1 MKINIL
7 AVGTKMSTWID
18 AGCNEYLKRFP
29 KNWGL
34 QIKEIVQK
42 PHHSKHSIESIKIM
56 ESDVIM
62 QNVKHGTYLVALDE
76 NGAEMNSMTLS
87 KKIELWQMEGRNLTV
102 IIGGTNGLSRD
113 LLKKC
118 DFIWSLSQLTFPH
131 PLARLILLEQLYR
144 AWTITNKH
152 PYHRP

>member
-7 AVGTKMSTWID
+7 AVGTKMSNWID

-29 KNWGL
+29 KSWEL

-42 PHHSKHSIESIKIM
+42 QHHSKHSVENIKIM

-87 KKIELWQMEGRNLTV
+87 KKIELWQIEGRNLTV
-102 IIGGTNGLSRD
+102 IIGGPNGLSND
-113 LLKKC
+113 LLQKC

>member
-7 AVGTKMSTWID
+7 AVGTKMSNWID

-29 KNWGL
+29 KSWEL

-42 PHHSKHSIESIKIM
+42 PQNSKHSVENIKIR

-76 NGAEMNSMTLS
+76 NGTEMNSMALS
-87 KKIELWQMEGRNLTV
+87 KKIELWQMEGRNLTI
-102 IIGGTNGLSRD
+102 IIGGPNGLSID
-113 LLKKC
+113 LLQKC

>member
-7 AVGTKMSTWID
+7 AVGTKMSNWID

-29 KNWGL
+29 KSWEL

-42 PHHSKHSIESIKIM
+42 PHNSKHSVENIKIR

-76 NGAEMNSMTLS
+76 NGAEMNSITLA
-87 KKIELWQMEGRNLTV
+87 KKIEIWQMEGHNLTV
-102 IIGGTNGLSRD
+102 IIGGPNGLSKE
-113 LLKKC
+113 LLQKC

>member
-7 AVGTKMSTWID
+7 AVGTKMSNWID

-29 KNWGL
+29 KSWEL

-42 PHHSKHSIESIKIM
+42 QHNSKHSVENIKIR

-76 NGAEMNSMTLS
+76 NGTEMNSMALS

-102 IIGGTNGLSRD
+102 IIGGPNLS
-113 LLKKC
+113 
-118 DFIWSLSQLTFPH
+118 
-131 PLARLILLEQLYR
+131 LIH
-144 AWTITNKH
+144 I
-152 PYHRP
+152 

>member
-1 MKINIL
+1 
-7 AVGTKMSTWID
+7 
-18 AGCNEYLKRFP
+18 
-29 KNWGL
+29 
-34 QIKEIVQK
+34 
-42 PHHSKHSIESIKIM
+42 M

-76 NGAEMNSMTLS
+76 NGTEMNSMALS
-87 KKIELWQMEGRNLTV
+87 KKIELWQMEGRNLTI
-102 IIGGTNGLSRD
+102 IIGGPNGLSKD
-113 LLKKC
+113 LLQKC

-131 PLARLILLEQLYR
+131 PLARLILLEQIYR

>member
-7 AVGTKMSTWID
+7 AVGAKMSNWID
-18 AGCNEYLKRFP
+18 AGCKEYLKRFP
-29 KNWGL
+29 KSWEL
-34 QIKEIVQK
+34 QIKEIVHKQ
-42 PHHSKHSIESIKIM
+42 HHSKHSVENIKIM

-76 NGAEMNSMTLS
+76 NGTEMNSMALS
-87 KKIELWQMEGRNLTV
+87 KKIELWQMEGRNLTI
-102 IIGGTNGLSRD
+102 IIGGPNGQSKD
-113 LLKKC
+113 LLQKC
-118 DFIWSLSQLTFPH
+118 DFFWSLSQLTFPH